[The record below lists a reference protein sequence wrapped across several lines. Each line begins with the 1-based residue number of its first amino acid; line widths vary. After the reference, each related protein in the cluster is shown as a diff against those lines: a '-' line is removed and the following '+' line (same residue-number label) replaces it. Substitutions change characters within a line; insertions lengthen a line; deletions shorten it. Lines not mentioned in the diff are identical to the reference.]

1 LTLGKSTWFDMMSKI
16 RLKVL
21 QRRPKLA

>member
-1 LTLGKSTWFDMMSKI
+1 MMSKI